1 MNSDVSTEKCQN
13 RRRILLYG
21 DVNLN
26 ILDGS
31 AVWLVSMAEALSMT
45 DSDVWV
51 LLKAPIIEDRLT
63 SHLDGLKNV
72 HVVPHNEADQAQELS
87 PRFAAQRI
95 AVLDNIHHFDIVVSR
110 GLRTAQAIATS
121 PELLARAW
129 IYITDL
135 PFPARVVSADQLAA
149 LSAIA
154 KGARR
159 LFAQTEDARSY
170 LESLVPNAAGKT
182 LLLPPMVPDEF
193 FAAPSS
199 TERAD
204 SEELRLVYSGKFAKD
219 WRTLEMCTMM
229 SSLRSAGVSAQ
240 LTMVGDKF
248 QENRRDPN
256 WVDEMRTAIHSSEV
270 NWVGGKSR
278 KEAVSIVQDHDLGLG
293 WRTSALDSSL
303 ELSTKILEYAAAG
316 VPPLLNR
323 TAAHEALFGRDYP
336 LFTDSDDVADVVDLL
351 GRCRP
356 ALPIARE
363 RARNIARPF
372 SMAESAKRLEH
383 SFRRIDGRF
392 GGAIRPVPPV
402 KVALAGHD
410 LKFAGELLDL
420 LENRPD
426 IDVKVDRWATL
437 HKHDEAMS
445 MKLLEWADVIVCEW
459 AGPNSVWYSTKKR
472 PNQKLVVRLHAF
484 ELRGPWL
491 ANLDVSAID
500 ELVCVSGH
508 YRQLAIET
516 LGIDPARVT
525 VIPNALDCDDL
536 RRAKRPDSQFRLG
549 LIGMVPFL
557 KRPDRALDVLTSLLE
572 QDQRYSLHIKGRM
585 PWEYKYEWAKPV
597 QREAYLDFFG
607 RIGSSPQLLQHV
619 VFEPFASDIG
629 SWLRKIGYVL
639 SPSTQ
644 ESFHLAPAEGM
655 AGGAVPVVW
664 DRPGAA
670 EIFSQKFVVKS
681 TSEATTLIRD
691 LTVDSHAYNIASQSA
706 MQIASTFDVD
716 HSAKHWLKAILDE

>member
-1 MNSDVSTEKCQN
+1 MNSDVSNQQCQL

-45 DSDVWV
+45 NSEVWV

-63 SHLDGLKNV
+63 SHLDGLNNV
-72 HVVPHNEADQAQELS
+72 HVVPHNEAGQSQELS

-95 AVLDNIHHFDIVVSR
+95 AVLDNIHHFDIVISR

-121 PELLARAW
+121 PELLAKAW

-193 FAAPSS
+193 FAVPSP
-199 TERAD
+199 TKRAD
-204 SEELRLVYSGKFAKD
+204 SDELRLVYSGKFAKD
-219 WRTLEMCTMM
+219 WRTLEMCAMM
-229 SSLRSAGVSAQ
+229 SSLRSEGVAAQ

-256 WVDEMRTAIHSSEV
+256 WVDEMRAAIHSDEV
-270 NWVGGKSR
+270 KWVGGKSR
-278 KEAVSIVQDHDLGLG
+278 KEALSIVQDHDIGLG

-323 TAAHEALFGRDYP
+323 TAAHEDLFGRDYP
-336 LFTDSDDVADVVDLL
+336 LFTDSDDVADVLDLL

-392 GGAIRPVPPV
+392 GGAIRPAPAV
-402 KVALAGHD
+402 KVVLAGHD

-426 IDVKVDRWATL
+426 IDVKVDRWETL
-437 HKHDEAMS
+437 HKHDEATS
-445 MKLLEWADVIVCEW
+445 TKLVEWADVIVCEW
-459 AGPNSVWYSTKKR
+459 AGPNSVWYSAKKR
-472 PNQKLVVRLHAF
+472 PNQKLIVRLHAF

-500 ELVCVSGH
+500 ELVCVSSH
-508 YRQLAIET
+508 YRHLAIEA

-536 RRAKRPDSQFRLG
+536 RRAKKPDSHFRLG
-549 LIGMVPFL
+549 LIGIVPFL
-557 KRPDRALDVLTSLLE
+557 KRPDRALDVLASLLE

-607 RIGSSPQLLQHV
+607 RIGSSPHLLRRV

-655 AGGAVPVVW
+655 ASGAVPVVW

-670 EIFSQKFVVKS
+670 EIFSQKFVVK
-681 TSEATTLIRD
+681 TTVDAVTMIRD
-691 LTVDSHAYNIASQSA
+691 LTLDLNAYNIASQSA
-706 MQIASTFDVD
+706 MQIASSFDVD
-716 HSAKHWLKAILDE
+716 YAAEHWLKAILDE